1 MELRIHFHLFSFVR
15 FLRHCLPVSRSLSTR
30 WSEKEEARR
39 AGLEST
45 EMESKGKK
53 GWYRGCR
60 GGEEPTVRNDARRR
74 RGKPATSQPDCKTL
88 YNTKR
93 EKRES
98 GRLVRLPRPIFCH
111 PLSQRLPSK
120 GAHKYAHDLTRSEI
134 CRSTNNVREHLNIKI
149 QVDLRLIAFR

>member
-1 MELRIHFHLFSFVR
+1 MELRIHFHLFSFACS
-15 FLRHCLPVSRSLSTR
+15 FSSALLPCLASSPSTR
-30 WSEKEEARR
+30 RSEKEKARR

-45 EMESKGKK
+45 ETESKGKK
-53 GWYRGCR
+53 GRYRGCR
-60 GGEEPTVRNDARRR
+60 GGEEPTVRSDARRR

-120 GAHKYAHDLTRSEI
+120 GARKYVGDLTRAKFVKA
-134 CRSTNNVREHLNIKI
+134 RTTYANI
-149 QVDLRLIAFR
+149 

>member
-1 MELRIHFHLFSFVR
+1 MTRHTCKNGATNSLSFIFVR
-15 FLRHCLPVSRSLSTR
+15 LFVFFGIYLPVSRSLSTR
-30 WSEKEEARR
+30 WSEKEKARR
-39 AGLEST
+39 ARLEST

-53 GWYRGCR
+53 GRYRGCR
-60 GGEEPTVRNDARRR
+60 GGEEPTVRSDARRR

-98 GRLVRLPRPIFCH
+98 GRLVRLPPPIFCH

-120 GAHKYAHDLTRSEI
+120 GAHKYAHDLTGAKFVEAR
-134 CRSTNNVREHLNIKI
+134 TTYVNI
-149 QVDLRLIAFR
+149 